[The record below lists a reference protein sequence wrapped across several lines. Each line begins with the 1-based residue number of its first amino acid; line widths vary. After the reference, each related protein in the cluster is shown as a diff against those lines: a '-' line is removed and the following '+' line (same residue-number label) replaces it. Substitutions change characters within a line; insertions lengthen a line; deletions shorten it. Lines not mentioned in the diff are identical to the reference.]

1 MNRLE
6 GRVIRLERGVGR
18 NGWRAYAGVPLER
31 WPDDA
36 LEGLVAETENWP
48 PDYVPTD
55 EELAAIATAA
65 GGGA

>member
-6 GRVIRLERGVGR
+6 ARVVKLESHGR
-18 NGWRAYAGVPLER
+18 NGWRACAGVPLER
-31 WPDDA
+31 WPDSA